1 MDQLVEIQ
9 LSKHTRVPEVLKHN
23 LKINFNVNFER
34 TPLQD
39 GVYRT
44 KKRENWQG
52 LPAYIMLRSLQKK

>member
-1 MDQLVEIQ
+1 MDQLAEIQ
-9 LSKHTRVPEVLKHN
+9 LSKHTRVPQVLKHN
-23 LKINFNVNFER
+23 LKFNFNINFER

-52 LPAYIMLRSLQKK
+52 SPAYIMLQSLQKK